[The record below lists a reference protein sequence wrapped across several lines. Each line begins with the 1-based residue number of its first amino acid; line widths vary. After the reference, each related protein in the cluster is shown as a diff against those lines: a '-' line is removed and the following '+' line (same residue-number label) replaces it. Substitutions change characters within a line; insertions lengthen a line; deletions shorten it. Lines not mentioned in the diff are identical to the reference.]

1 MPEMTEEELTEA
13 IHRQAMRLSALGE
26 VRTIPPD
33 VDHGELR
40 PWQEYP
46 QGPTQ
51 TDIARFFSA

>member
-1 MPEMTEEELTEA
+1 MPDMTEEELNEA
-13 IHRQAMRLSALGE
+13 IHRQAMRLGQLGE
-26 VRTIPPD
+26 ARTVAPA
-33 VDHGELR
+33 VAHGTLT